1 MGRLIIVSNRLP
13 ASLVEEEDGTQH
25 LRQSVGGLATAI
37 GPYHKSHHDS
47 LWVGWSGVNPEDYD
61 AEQLDAIKKL
71 YADDRCVPI
80 FLSSEE
86 VHGYYEGFAND
97 TLWPLLHDF
106 SHEAAFDPATWEM
119 YKKVNERFLEALT
132 PLIRKGD
139 TIWIQDYHLMLLPG
153 MLRKRFPKTSI
164 GWFLHVPFPSIEI
177 FRALPWAKEV
187 LEGVLGA
194 DLVGFHTVDYAVN
207 FEANLAALLGVRAE
221 HGRVPMPDGHTANID
236 AFPIGIDYNL
246 YKRTASSNLARA
258 MRFGIEQV
266 CGKRTNRHYASS
278 ILAEGTAAAEAERT
292 EKTWWGHFTREDA
305 PELELAQSALS
316 RLSEKPKPNKVVVS
330 VDRLDYTKGIPE
342 RLRAFERLLEKYPEW
357 IGHVTYYLLATPSR
371 EGVETYRQLK
381 EQVDQLIGQINGK
394 YSLLAWTPI
403 HYITRSLPIKPVC
416 GIYAAGD
423 VALVTP
429 LRDGM
434 NLVAKEYLACHDHRD
449 GALVLSEMAGAAS
462 ELSEAFIVNP
472 YDTEALCD
480 ALHDALEI
488 SPDES
493 RRRNIAM
500 QTRLKFRTAG
510 EWCEEF
516 LAALEQVV
524 KPVVADKRLRMIRR
538 REIRQ
543 QWDKA
548 DRKLVLCD
556 YDGTL
561 TPLVRTPEKA
571 KPLPMLRKLL
581 RRLGSESNVDL
592 MLVSGRDRETME
604 RWFGDLPVGLIAEH
618 GAWKSEYAG
627 PGAALPLTGTPDME
641 TPDMETQAGQI
652 SALSSH
658 PAAVTSSAPQ
668 APSAQ
673 PSSAST
679 DSRRVWVRAADMP
692 DAALWQPVVER
703 ILQESVNRVP
713 RSFIEDKSDAIA
725 WHYRLSDARV
735 AQRERGA
742 LIARL
747 APVVQEWH
755 LKIMQNSKVV
765 EVCPAVIS
773 KGEAVAPYARSGRY
787 DVVVAIGDDTT
798 DETMFAALPDTAW
811 TFKVGAG
818 ATQAK
823 YRLLN
828 PSATRRMLGGM
839 IVESEATRFCMEN
852 GFDDGLISRL
862 GDASKQGLQNSAG
875 NHSAAGHEHPD
886 IGHEDR
892 YPQPD
897 QEGE

>member
-13 ASLVEEEDGTQH
+13 ASLVEEEDGSAH

-37 GPYHKSHHDS
+37 GPYHKAHHDS
-47 LWVGWSGVNPEDYD
+47 LWVGWSGVDPSGHDSD
-61 AEQLDAIKKL
+61 HLAAIEKL

-80 FLSSEE
+80 FLTAEE

-106 SHEAAFDPATWEM
+106 SHEAAFDPTTWEM
-119 YKKVNERFLEALT
+119 YKQVNERFAEALI

-139 TIWIQDYHLMLLPG
+139 TVWIQDYHLMLLPG
-153 MLRKRFPKTSI
+153 MLRKRFPRVSI
-164 GWFLHVPFPSIEI
+164 GWFLHVPFPSVEI

-207 FEANLAALLGVRAE
+207 FEANLAALLGVRTE
-221 HGRVPMPDGHTANID
+221 HGRVSMPDGHTANID

-316 RLSEKPKPNKVVVS
+316 RLNDKPKPNKVVVS

-371 EGVETYRQLK
+371 EGVESYRQLK

-434 NLVAKEYLACHDHRD
+434 NLVAKEYLACHDNRD

-516 LAALEQVV
+516 LAALEQVT
-524 KPVVADKRLRMIRR
+524 KPAVADKRLRMIRR

-543 QWDKA
+543 QWDRA
-548 DRKLVLCD
+548 ERKLVLCD

-561 TPLVRTPEKA
+561 TPLVRMPSKA

-581 RRLGSESNVDL
+581 RRLGFEPNVDL
-592 MLVSGRDRETME
+592 VLVSGRDRETME
-604 RWFGDLPVGLIAEH
+604 SWFGDLPVSLIAEH
-618 GAWKSEYAG
+618 GAWKSDYAG
-627 PGAALPLTGTPDME
+627 QYAAVPLKED
-641 TPDMETQAGQI
+641 
-652 SALSSH
+652 SH
-658 PAAVTSSAPQ
+658 PDAAESESGSAPTST
-668 APSAQ
+668 A
-673 PSSAST
+673 ASPQQ
-679 DSRRVWVRAADMP
+679 SRRTWVQAADMP

-703 ILQESVNRVP
+703 ILQESVDRVP
-713 RSFIEDKSDAIA
+713 HSFIEDKSDALA
-725 WHYRLSDARV
+725 WHYRLSDAKR
-735 AQRERGA
+735 AKRERED
-742 LIARL
+742 LISRL

-755 LKIMQNSKVV
+755 LKVMENSKVV
-765 EVCPAVIS
+765 EVCPSVIS
-773 KGEAVAPYARSGRY
+773 KGEAVAPLARSGRY
-787 DVVVAIGDDTT
+787 DVVFAVGDDTT
-798 DETMFAALPDTAW
+798 DESMFAELPDTAW

-828 PSATRRMLGGM
+828 PAATRRMLGGM
-839 IVESEATRFCMEN
+839 IVESDATRFCMEN
-852 GFDDGLISRL
+852 GLDEGLVSEL
-862 GDASKQGLQNSAG
+862 GESSKRGEGKGGVLPATT
-875 NHSAAGHEHPD
+875 EHPD

-892 YPQPD
+892 YPAPD
-897 QEGE
+897 RDDE